1 MFDFLLP
8 RETKNLIKINKIAQE
23 YNDYLY
29 KDNLRN
35 MIKRLYT
42 INTQDHQDKKDIYL
56 FMINQ
61 SLWQKSQ
68 SQQN

>member
-61 SLWQKSQ
+61 SL
-68 SQQN
+68 